1 MTWFFLAQAKWETEG
16 LTLSVAAN
24 KDDPHCLNVSEYH
37 KYYDVVFIDSSKY
50 LNICSNVTKNTFK
63 RVKHEADLAI
73 KFLNDQFIDS
83 FDALF
88 MRKLRL
94 FESFDSVIR

>member
-1 MTWFFLAQAKWETEG
+1 M
-16 LTLSVAAN
+16 N
-24 KDDPHCLNVSEYH
+24 R
-37 KYYDVVFIDSSKY
+37 
-50 LNICSNVTKNTFK
+50 NTFK

-88 MRKLRL
+88 IRKLKF
-94 FESFDSVIR
+94 FESFDSILRYD